1 MYRNMKRS
9 ESTEQMTLIDW
20 CNINTCIYPEL
31 ELIYHIPNEGKRSN
45 YQGKKLNNQGYKA
58 VVCNG
63 FEEARDTIKEYI
75 GIKK

>member
-1 MYRNMKRS
+1 
-9 ESTEQMTLIDW
+9 MTLIDW